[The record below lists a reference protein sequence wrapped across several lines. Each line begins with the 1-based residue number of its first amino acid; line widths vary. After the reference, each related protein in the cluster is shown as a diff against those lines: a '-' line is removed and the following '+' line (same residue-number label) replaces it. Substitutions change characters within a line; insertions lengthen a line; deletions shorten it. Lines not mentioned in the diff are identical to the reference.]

1 MLNVGSGTDFWK
13 VLLESMK
20 HNKETDI
27 SLFETKIRKSK
38 FIGGTQDSR
47 RHLLGGVLQKLLLFL
62 AEELVVV

>member
-1 MLNVGSGTDFWK
+1 
-13 VLLESMK
+13 MK